1 MPPPNFVTIQPSPV
15 LRDFVSH
22 YYFWEELHS
31 KDRVHHSI
39 VPEHLTSL
47 AFFTY
52 VEAEKPNTLH
62 QVRAFNLQPYHF
74 DALED
79 LTLRALT
86 VGFFPWG
93 AIKLLSQDET
103 RESISNI
110 EFDAGF
116 QKLSVALEHLL
127 KTGQLS
133 EAVEMLDGWLIRRLG
148 LVAPDI
154 TPAIAA
160 ARDIIETKGQTKI
173 ETLAET
179 VGLSRRQLERGFGQ
193 DIGFTPKLLSRLIR
207 FEAATQE
214 LQKSE
219 TPDLAQIAFE
229 LGFYDQSHLTKEFHV
244 FGQITPLA
252 FSRQRLGPE
261 ELL

>member
-1 MPPPNFVTIQPSPV
+1 MTMPDSLTIQPSPV
-15 LRDFVSH
+15 LRDFVSR
-22 YYFWEELHS
+22 YYFWEEVHS
-31 KDRVHHSI
+31 KDNTHHLI
-39 VPEHLTSL
+39 VPEHVTSL
-47 AFFTY
+47 AFATY
-52 VEAEKPNTLH
+52 VEDHGTSSSLL
-62 QVRAFNLQPYHF
+62 QVRAFNLQPHRF
-74 DALED
+74 DVIEG

-86 VGFFPWG
+86 VDFFPWG

-110 EFDAGF
+110 QFDTGF
-116 QKLSVALEHLL
+116 QKISVALEHLL

-133 EAVEMLDGWLIRRLG
+133 EAVEMLDDWLIRRLG
-148 LVAPDI
+148 RVTPNI
-154 TPAIAA
+154 TPAISA

-207 FEAATQE
+207 FEAATFE

-219 TPDLAQIAFE
+219 TPNLAQIAFE
-229 LGFYDQSHLTKEFHV
+229 LGFYDQSHLTKEFQL

-252 FSRQRLGPE
+252 FSRQRGPE
-261 ELL
+261 E